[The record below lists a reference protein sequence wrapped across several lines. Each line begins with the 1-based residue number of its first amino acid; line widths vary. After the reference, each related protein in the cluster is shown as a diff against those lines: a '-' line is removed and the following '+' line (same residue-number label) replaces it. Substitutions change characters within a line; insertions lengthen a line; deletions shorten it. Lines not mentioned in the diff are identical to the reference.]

1 MRKGEQVLR
10 MVIQECETQLEE
22 DGLSKDEI
30 LAEVLPI
37 KANLAYAL
45 LMTGKMEKADEILN
59 HVLASTPSTTTSH
72 SKYLP
77 PSLQSARI
85 SATNNIAV
93 QRISTESLFDSLK
106 RLTSSSGSDIAS
118 AEERQ

>member
-1 MRKGEQVLR
+1 
-10 MVIQECETQLEE
+10 MV
-22 DGLSKDEI
+22 
-30 LAEVLPI
+30 EVLPI

-59 HVLASTPSTTTSH
+59 HVLALTPSTTTSH

-77 PSLQSARI
+77 PSLQSVRT
-85 SATNNIAV
+85 SATNSIAV

-106 RLTSSSGSDIAS
+106 RLTSSSGSIIAS
-118 AEERQ
+118 AEEMQQMISTLFMMRSLLLNKAILLSKNEE